1 MEAVSD
7 RELEGRKSSHSSS
20 VTIYGCAAEVSHR
33 TSVDISSTVSVQN
46 NTFVKGDKRIK
57 CKPLEL

>member
-20 VTIYGCAAEVSHR
+20 VSIYICVAEVSHR
-33 TSVDISSTVSVQN
+33 TSVDISSTVKS
-46 NTFVKGDKRIK
+46 TK
-57 CKPLEL
+57 